1 MTMYCTK
8 CGKQLPDDAAFCDAC
23 GARFA
28 PEPSEPELQFDPPK
42 TKAEPK
48 QPEVSNAF
56 RKWVKEQGL
65 FCLIAKAVAVTVMT
79 FYLLVAIVHMIS
91 LAVAGYPGGTIFAQ
105 FFAELLQGL
114 SYGVIIWL
122 LSDAVLYLQNLL
134 KIKKQE
140 LKNK

>member
-1 MTMYCTK
+1 MYCTK
-8 CGKQLPDDAAFCDAC
+8 CGKQLPDDATYCDAC
-23 GARFA
+23 GMRFE
-28 PEPSEPELQFDPPK
+28 PEQPELQYDPPK

-48 QPEVSNAF
+48 QNEVPNAF
-56 RKWVKEQGL
+56 RKWIKEQGL
-65 FCLIAKAVAVTVMT
+65 FCLIAKAVAVTVMA

-91 LAVAGYPGGTIFAQ
+91 LAVAGYPGGSIFAQ

-122 LSDAVLYLQNLL
+122 LSDAVLYLQTLV
-134 KIKKQE
+134 KMKKQE

>member
-1 MTMYCTK
+1 MYCTK
-8 CGKQLPDDAAFCDAC
+8 CGKQLPDDATYCDAC
-23 GARFA
+23 GMRFE
-28 PEPSEPELQFDPPK
+28 PEQPELQYDPPK

-48 QPEVSNAF
+48 QNEVPNAF

-65 FCLIAKAVAVTVMT
+65 FCLIAKAVAVTVMA

-91 LAVAGYPGGTIFAQ
+91 LAVAGYPGGSIFAQ

-122 LSDAVLYLQNLL
+122 LSDAVLYLQTLV

>member
-1 MTMYCTK
+1 MIRPR
-8 CGKQLPDDAAFCDAC
+8 Q
-23 GARFA
+23 RR
-28 PEPSEPELQFDPPK
+28 
-42 TKAEPK
+42 
-48 QPEVSNAF
+48 N

-65 FCLIAKAVAVTVMT
+65 FCLIAKAVAVTVMA

-91 LAVAGYPGGTIFAQ
+91 LAVAGYPGGSIFAQ

-122 LSDAVLYLQNLL
+122 LSDAVLYLQTLV
-134 KIKKQE
+134 KMKKQE

>member
-1 MTMYCTK
+1 MYCTK
-8 CGKQLPDDAAFCDAC
+8 CGKLLPDDATFCDAC
-23 GARFA
+23 GATFA
-28 PEPSEPELQFDPPK
+28 PEPEQGPELIYEQPK
-42 TKAEPK
+42 PREQKPEPT
-48 QPEVSNAF
+48 NALK
-56 RKWVKEQGL
+56 KWVRDQGL

-91 LAVAGYPGGTIFAQ
+91 LAIAHYPGGSIFAQ

-122 LSDAVLYLQNLL
+122 LSDAVLYLQTLV
-134 KIKKQE
+134 KMKKQE

>member
-1 MTMYCTK
+1 MYCPK

-28 PEPSEPELQFDPPK
+28 PEPELQFEQPK
-42 TKAEPK
+42 AKTEPK
-48 QPEVSNAF
+48 KPEVPNAF

-79 FYLLVAIVHMIS
+79 FYLLTAIVHMIT
-91 LAVAGYPGGTIFAQ
+91 LAVGQYPGGAIFAQ

-122 LSDAVLYLQNLL
+122 LSDAVLYLSTLV
-134 KIKKQE
+134 KMKKQE
-140 LKNK
+140 LKK

>member
-1 MTMYCTK
+1 MYCTK
-8 CGKQLPDDAAFCDAC
+8 CGKQLPDDATYCDAC
-23 GARFA
+23 GMRFE
-28 PEPSEPELQFDPPK
+28 PEQPELQYDPPK
-42 TKAEPK
+42 TKTEPK
-48 QPEVSNAF
+48 QNEVPNAF

-65 FCLIAKAVAVTVMT
+65 FCLIAKAVAVTVMA

-91 LAVAGYPGGTIFAQ
+91 LAVAGYPGGSIFAQ

-122 LSDAVLYLQNLL
+122 LSDAVLYLQTLV
-134 KIKKQE
+134 KMKKQE